1 MDGKKIVVV
10 LKNEKLK
17 EIIENHGFQ
26 ESELPKFLST
36 DDSPSRYKAV
46 KAETTQWNEFMKK
59 LTAQE
64 QSELVAEN
72 KRIIINIE
80 KIENWRERKN
90 KEAQEENAGY
100 SDKMQG
106 FESDICYD

>member
-36 DDSPSRYKAV
+36 DDSP
-46 KAETTQWNEFMKK
+46 
-59 LTAQE
+59 
-64 QSELVAEN
+64 
-72 KRIIINIE
+72 
-80 KIENWRERKN
+80 
-90 KEAQEENAGY
+90 
-100 SDKMQG
+100 
-106 FESDICYD
+106 